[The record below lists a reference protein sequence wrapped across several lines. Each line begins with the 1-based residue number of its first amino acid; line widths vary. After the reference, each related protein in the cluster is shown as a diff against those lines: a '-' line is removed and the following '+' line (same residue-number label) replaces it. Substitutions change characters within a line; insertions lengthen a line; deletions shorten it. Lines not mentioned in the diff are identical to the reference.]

1 MTIALLRSA
10 AVSSVPGVP
19 EWPSWLATRLP
30 SGWRTDEWDPV
41 QALFTADPRNPTTSV
56 FVCSV
61 VTCATHVASNG
72 SRCDACRKA
81 RYLLGNPAD
90 FDTTHTPDPAR
101 RRPNTSANGA
111 MPGVSQFSLA
121 DVSPAVR
128 QELLY
133 GLQQRDDAGISLVPQ
148 RVRRIAAGLPAGLGS
163 LLDLDASF
171 SSGLPAAASGVL
183 NGILLHV
190 RRARVEFE
198 GTDPT
203 SSDVWE
209 CALIGL
215 TAGRGRKYAAVHG
228 DIDFRPVRQ
237 RWLRELVK
245 EYGRTARPNVMDL
258 RQTIYAATIASSA
271 LAGRPHGD
279 EPGLLAM
286 ADMNAIVDMLRITKR
301 PEDGHDYSTSHRRA
315 LLRHW
320 RTFLEYA
327 RQAGM
332 MDHVPGGFALNS
344 RFHSIAA
351 VEVTEDDLGRAI
363 PEHVIAQL
371 DVHLGLLGTSTGYAS
386 GGWTAADF
394 ARMYQVVYAVLRDTG
409 RRPGEVT
416 SLHRDCLE
424 RVDGKPTLIYDNHKR
439 RRHGR
444 RLPISESTAQLVEA
458 WQKELDALP
467 AVPACAQWLFPSP
480 GQRNRPRRGHLN
492 TSHFCN
498 RIFRNWVDELIPEL
512 VDDRLDE
519 DGAPHAYD
527 RTQVVPYGFRHAYA
541 QRHADAGT
549 RPDVLRELM
558 DHRSLDVTMGYYKVS
573 LSRKQ
578 EAVRTVA
585 ALAVDRHGAA
595 RGFGDPLAYEVESV
609 GVPYGGCTEPS
620 NVKAGGGHCRIR
632 FQCAGCDFY
641 RPDPSYLPA
650 LEQQIADLR
659 ADKEAALAMEAADW
673 VVRNLDDQTRAYSKS
688 ADEMRRKLDA
698 LPAEE
703 RAAVESAS
711 RELRKARSAAAFIP
725 LQALTTRSSE

>member
-1 MTIALLRSA
+1 M
-10 AVSSVPGVP
+10 V
-19 EWPSWLATRLP
+19 
-30 SGWRTDEWDPV
+30 
-41 QALFTADPRNPTTSV
+41 
-56 FVCSV
+56 
-61 VTCATHVASNG
+61 
-72 SRCDACRKA
+72 KA
-81 RYLLGNPAD
+81 RVLKAPEIERAPQTLTGVQTEQVIDAARTARDRLLL
-90 FDTTHTPDPAR
+90 T
-101 RRPNTSANGA
+101 
-111 MPGVSQFSLA
+111 V
-121 DVSPAVR
+121 
-128 QELLY
+128 
-133 GLQQRDDAGISLVPQ
+133 LVE
-148 RVRRIAAGLPAGLGS
+148 AGLRIGEALGLRREDMH
-163 LLDLDASF
+163 LLPDSTHLGCRTGGAH
-171 SSGLPAAASGVL
+171 
-183 NGILLHV
+183 LHV
-190 RRARVEFE
+190 RPRQDNVNGARAKAGRPRMVPLTPEVVHRYRDHLAEREQVVGSADCDYVFLNLVGVHAGRPLSYSNTKQVIE
-198 GTDPT
+198 RIGRR
-203 SSDVWE
+203 
-209 CALIGL
+209 CGL
-215 TAGRGRKYAAVHG
+215 TA
-228 DIDFRPVRQ
+228 RPHMMRH
-237 RWLRELVK
+237 
-245 EYGRTARPNVMDL
+245 T
-258 RQTIYAATIASSA
+258 AATRWIRNGVAPDVVQTLLGHASSA
-271 LAGRPHGD
+271 STAVYLHAQDEDLRAAVAAVAAVESLAP
-279 EPGLLAM
+279 E
-286 ADMNAIVDMLRITKR
+286 R

-332 MDHVPGGFALNS
+332 MDHVPGGFALNP

-371 DVHLGLLGTSTGYAS
+371 DVHLGLLGASTGYAS
-386 GGWTAADF
+386 GGWRAADF

-444 RLPISESTAQLVEA
+444 RLPISETTAQLVET

-498 RIFRNWVDELIPEL
+498 RIFRNWVDELIPDL

-609 GVPYGGCTEPS
+609 GDPYGGCTEPS
-620 NVKAGGGHCRIR
+620 NVKAGGGHCQIR

-673 VVRNLDDQTRAYSKS
+673 VVRNLDDQIRAYSKS

>member
-19 EWPSWLATRLP
+19 EWPSWLAARLP

-41 QALFTADPRNPTTSV
+41 LALFTADPRNPTTSV

-101 RRPNTSANGA
+101 RRPNTSPNEA

-128 QELLY
+128 QELLF

-148 RVRRIAAGLPAGLGS
+148 RVRRIVAGLPAGLGS

-171 SSGLPAAASGVL
+171 PSGLPAAASGVL
-183 NGILLHV
+183 NGVLLHV

-203 SSDVWE
+203 SGDVWE

-237 RWLRELVK
+237 HWLRELVK

-258 RQTIYAATIASSA
+258 RQTVYAATIASSA

-286 ADMNAIVDMLRITKR
+286 ADMNAVVDMFRITKR

-332 MDHVPGGFALNS
+332 MDHVPGGFALNP

-409 RRPGEVT
+409 RRPGEIT

-424 RVDGKPTLIYDNHKR
+424 WVDGKPTLIYDNHKR

-444 RLPISESTAQLVEA
+444 RLPISESTAQPGRNLAERTR
-458 WQKELDALP
+458 
-467 AVPACAQWLFPSP
+467 CATGRTSLRPVAFPSP

-498 RIFRNWVDELIPEL
+498 RIFRNWVDELIPDL

-519 DGAPHAYD
+519 DGTPHAYD

-558 DHRSLDVTMGYYKVS
+558 DHRSLDVTTGYYKVS

-585 ALAVDRHGAA
+585 ALAVDRHGSA

-673 VVRNLDDQTRAYSKS
+673 VVRNLDDQIRAYSKS

>member
-1 MTIALLRSA
+1 
-10 AVSSVPGVP
+10 
-19 EWPSWLATRLP
+19 
-30 SGWRTDEWDPV
+30 
-41 QALFTADPRNPTTSV
+41 
-56 FVCSV
+56 
-61 VTCATHVASNG
+61 
-72 SRCDACRKA
+72 
-81 RYLLGNPAD
+81 
-90 FDTTHTPDPAR
+90 
-101 RRPNTSANGA
+101 

-121 DVSPAVR
+121 GVSPAVR

-148 RVRRIAAGLPAGLGS
+148 RVRRIVAGLPAGLGS

-171 SSGLPAAASGVL
+171 SSRLPAAASGVL
-183 NGILLHV
+183 NGVLQHV

-203 SSDVWE
+203 SGDVWE
-209 CALIGL
+209 CVLIGL
-215 TAGRGRKYAAVHG
+215 TAGRGRKYTAVHG

-258 RQTIYAATIASSA
+258 RQTVYAATIASSA

-279 EPGLLAM
+279 VPGLLAM
-286 ADMNAIVDMLRITKR
+286 ADMNAVVDLFRITKR

-320 RTFLEYA
+320 RTFLDYYA

-332 MDHVPGGFALNS
+332 MDHVPGGFALNP

-351 VEVTEDDLGRAI
+351 VEVTEDDLGRAF

-371 DVHLGLLGTSTGYAS
+371 DAHLDLLGTSTGYAS
-386 GGWTAADF
+386 GGWAAADF

-416 SLHRDCLE
+416 SLRRDCLE
-424 RVDGKPTLIYDNHKR
+424 RVDSKPTLIYDNHKR

-444 RLPISESTAQLVEA
+444 RLPISESSAQLIEN
-458 WQKELDALP
+458 WQEELDALP

-498 RIFRNWVDELIPEL
+498 RIFRNWVDELIPDL

-519 DGAPHAYD
+519 DGA
-527 RTQVVPYGFRHAYA
+527 
-541 QRHADAGT
+541 
-549 RPDVLRELM
+549 
-558 DHRSLDVTMGYYKVS
+558 
-573 LSRKQ
+573 
-578 EAVRTVA
+578 
-585 ALAVDRHGAA
+585 
-595 RGFGDPLAYEVESV
+595 PLAYEVESV

-650 LEQQIADLR
+650 LEQQVADLR

-673 VVRNLDDQTRAYSKS
+673 VVRNLDDQIRAYSKS

-711 RELRKARSAAAFIP
+711 RELRKARSAAAFVP

>member
-1 MTIALLRSA
+1 MTHAVVRSLA
-10 AVSSVPGVP
+10 ARPARIGP
-19 EWPSWLATRLP
+19 EWSSWLDERLRP
-30 SGWRTDEWDPV
+30 GWRTNEWDTER
-41 QALFTADPRNPTTSV
+41 ALFTASPGNPTTSV
-56 FVCSV
+56 FTCSV
-61 VTCATHVASNG
+61 VACSTHVANNG
-72 SRCDACRKA
+72 SRCGTCRKA
-81 RYLLGNPAD
+81 RYLRGNPAD
-90 FDTTHTPDPAR
+90 FDTTHTPIPSR
-101 RRPNTSANGA
+101 RRPNTSVDGA

-128 QELLY
+128 REILY
-133 GLQQRDDAGISLVPQ
+133 GLQQRDDAGINLVPQ
-148 RVRRIAAGLPAGLGS
+148 RVRRIVAGLPVGLGS
-163 LLDLDASF
+163 LLDLDDVFAA
-171 SSGLPAAASGVL
+171 GLPKAPAGVFK
-183 NGILLHV
+183 GVLLHV

-198 GTDPT
+198 GADPT
-203 SSDVWE
+203 SGDVWE
-209 CALIGL
+209 CALVGL
-215 TAGRGRKYAAVHG
+215 TAGRGRKYTAVHG
-228 DIDFRPVRQ
+228 DVDFRPVRQ

-245 EYGRTARPNVMDL
+245 EYGRTARPNVQDL
-258 RQTIYAATIASSA
+258 RQTVYAATIASSA

-279 EPGLLAM
+279 EPELLAM
-286 ADMNAIVDMLRITKR
+286 GDMNAVVDMFRITKR
-301 PEDGHDYSTSHRRA
+301 PEDGHDYSTGHRRA

-320 RTFLEYA
+320 HTFLEYA

-332 MDHVPGGFALNS
+332 MDHVPGGFALNP

-371 DVHLGLLGTSTGYAS
+371 DAHLDLLGASTAYAS

-416 SLHRDCLE
+416 SLRRACLE

-444 RLPISESTAQLVEA
+444 RLPVSEGTAQVIES

-467 AVPACAQWLFPSP
+467 TILGCTQWLFPSP
-480 GQRNRPRRGHLN
+480 GQRNRPRRGHL
-492 TSHFCN
+492 TAAQFCN
-498 RIFRNWVDELIPEL
+498 RIFRDWVDELIPDL
-512 VDDRLDE
+512 VDERLDE
-519 DGAPHAYD
+519 DGAPLAYD

-585 ALAVDRHGAA
+585 ALAVDRHGESH
-595 RGFGDPLAYEVESV
+595 GFSDPLTYEVESV

-673 VVRNLDDQTRAYSKS
+673 VVRNLDDQIRAYSKS
-688 ADEMRRKLDA
+688 ADQMRRKLDA
-698 LPAEE
+698 LPVEE

-711 RELRKARSAAAFIP
+711 RELRKARSAAAFVP

>member
-1 MTIALLRSA
+1 M
-10 AVSSVPGVP
+10 
-19 EWPSWLATRLP
+19 
-30 SGWRTDEWDPV
+30 
-41 QALFTADPRNPTTSV
+41 
-56 FVCSV
+56 
-61 VTCATHVASNG
+61 
-72 SRCDACRKA
+72 
-81 RYLLGNPAD
+81 
-90 FDTTHTPDPAR
+90 
-101 RRPNTSANGA
+101 
-111 MPGVSQFSLA
+111 
-121 DVSPAVR
+121 SPAVR
-128 QELLY
+128 QEILY
-133 GLQQRDDAGISLVPQ
+133 GLQQRDEAGISLVPQ
-148 RVRRIAAGLPAGLGS
+148 RVRRIVAGLPAGLAS

-171 SSGLPAAASGVL
+171 PAGLPASTAGVL
-183 NGILLHV
+183 NGVLLHV
-190 RRARVEFE
+190 RRARIEFE
-198 GTDPT
+198 GVDPT
-203 SSDVWE
+203 SGDVWE
-209 CALIGL
+209 CALVGL
-215 TAGRGRKYAAVHG
+215 TAGRGRKYVAVHG
-228 DIDFRPVRQ
+228 DIDFRLVKQ

-245 EYGRTARPNVMDL
+245 EYGRTARPTVLDL
-258 RQTIYAATIASSA
+258 RQTVYAATIASSA
-271 LAGRPHGD
+271 LTSRPHGE
-279 EPGLLAM
+279 EPERLTM
-286 ADMNAIVDMLRITKR
+286 ADMNAVVDMFRITKR

-320 RTFLEYA
+320 RTFLEYT

-332 MDHVPGGFALNS
+332 MDHVPGGFALNP
-344 RFHSIAA
+344 RFHTIAA

-371 DVHLGLLGTSTGYAS
+371 DAHLDLLGTSTAYAS

-394 ARMYQVVYAVLRDTG
+394 TRMYQVVYAVLRDTG

-416 SLHRDCLE
+416 SLRRDCLE

-444 RLPISESTAQLVEA
+444 RLPVSESTAHVVEA
-458 WQKELDALP
+458 WQKELDTLP
-467 AVPACAQWLFPSP
+467 AVPGCTQWLFPSP
-480 GQRNRPRRGHLN
+480 GQRNRPRRGHL
-492 TSHFCN
+492 TAAQFCN
-498 RIFRNWVDELIPEL
+498 RIFRDWVDELIPDL
-512 VDDRLDE
+512 VDDRLGE
-519 DGAPHAYD
+519 DGAPLAYD

-585 ALAVDRHGAA
+585 ALAVDRHGAS
-595 RGFGDPLAYEVESV
+595 RGFSDSLAYEVESV

-673 VVRNLDDQTRAYSKS
+673 VVRNLDDQICAYSKS
-688 ADEMRRKLDA
+688 ADEMRRKLEA
-698 LPAEE
+698 MPAEE

-711 RELRKARSAAAFIP
+711 RELRKVRSAAAFVP
-725 LQALTTRSSE
+725 LQALTTRSPE

>member
-1 MTIALLRSA
+1 MTVTPLRSA
-10 AVSSVPGVP
+10 VDSSVCGEP
-19 EWPSWLATRLP
+19 EWPSWLAARIP
-30 SGWRTDEWDPV
+30 SGWRASEWDPV
-41 QALFTADPRNPTTSV
+41 QALFTADPGNPTTSV

-61 VTCATHVASNG
+61 ASCTTHVASTG

-90 FDTTHTPDPAR
+90 FDTTHTPDPSR
-101 RRPNTSANGA
+101 RRPNTSAHGT

-121 DVSPAVR
+121 GVSPAVR

-133 GLQQRDDAGISLVPQ
+133 GLQQRDEAGISLVPQ
-148 RVRRIAAGLPAGLGS
+148 RVRRIVAGLPAGLGS
-163 LLDLDASF
+163 LLHLDASF

-183 NGILLHV
+183 NGVLHHV

-203 SSDVWE
+203 SGDVWE

-228 DIDFRPVRQ
+228 EIDFRPVRQ

-258 RQTIYAATIASSA
+258 RQTVYAATIASSA
-271 LAGRPHGD
+271 LAGRPHGN
-279 EPGLLAM
+279 EPERLSM
-286 ADMNAIVDMLRITKR
+286 ADMNAVVDLFRITKR

-320 RTFLEYA
+320 RTLLEYA

-332 MDHVPGGFALNS
+332 MDHVPGGFALNP

-351 VEVTEDDLGRAI
+351 VEMTEDDLGRAI
-363 PEHVIAQL
+363 PEHIIAQL
-371 DVHLGLLGTSTGYAS
+371 DAHLDLLGTSTGYTS

-416 SLHRDCLE
+416 SLRRDCLE
-424 RVDGKPTLIYDNHKR
+424 RVDGKPTLVYDNHKR
-439 RRHGR
+439 RRDGR
-444 RLPISESTAQLVEA
+444 RLPISESTAQLIEA

-480 GQRNRPRRGHLN
+480 GQRNRPRRGHLD
-492 TSHFCN
+492 TSQFCN
-498 RIFRNWVDELIPEL
+498 RIFRNWVDELIPDL

-519 DGAPHAYD
+519 DGAPLAYD
-527 RTQVVPYGFRHAYA
+527 RTQIVPYGFRHAYA

-549 RPDVLRELM
+549 RPDVLRKLM

-573 LSRKQ
+573 SAESRRPC
-578 EAVRTVA
+578 ARS
-585 ALAVDRHGAA
+585 RHSPSTG
-595 RGFGDPLAYEVESV
+595 
-609 GVPYGGCTEPS
+609 TEPPAGS
-620 NVKAGGGHCRIR
+620 ATPSPTRWKASG
-632 FQCAGCDFY
+632 FPMAGAPSRATS
-641 RPDPSYLPA
+641 RP
-650 LEQQIADLR
+650 
-659 ADKEAALAMEAADW
+659 AAGTAA
-673 VVRNLDDQTRAYSKS
+673 
-688 ADEMRRKLDA
+688 
-698 LPAEE
+698 
-703 RAAVESAS
+703 SAS
-711 RELRKARSAAAFIP
+711 SAPDATSTGPIPRTSPPWNSRSPTCGPTRRPPWPWRPPAGSCAIS
-725 LQALTTRSSE
+725 TTRSAPTRSPPTRCDGSWTHCPPRSGPPSSPPRASCARHARQRPSSPCRH